1 MSRRGKIPFLFLLLC
16 LSMSPLAAR
25 ADLDPDCKKVDAAHR
40 LLTGDHG
47 LNYYE
52 VGQAI
57 VTAFNR
63 DRDPQDKL
71 VACTDAGSIEN
82 VKMLAKGQAAFAL
95 VQSDVAHAVWF
106 KHPVEHCK
114 KTVPTHSCEP
124 PDAPLGQFHLLLITP
139 LFTQVVHVLIRPHFY
154 ISSVADLRHHT
165 VWVGNDQSGGYLTA
179 ERVLAAAGLSMDDV
193 KIVPVA
199 SSETGIEPLQ
209 VALVQLQKMDLD
221 AVFFTGSAPTT
232 AIQAAFAPP
241 ADAPDLNSEISFLP
255 LSVGMVTELSHDSS
269 YVETMIPKNQYGSG
283 FPGRQG
289 IATVGV
295 EALLLTSDD
304 PATNGLAQ
312 NLVNFLA
319 GNMDGVRK
327 YIPHEEHTL
336 ARLALVDAPTPA
348 YLTPNFF
355 LPLARDAFY
364 KNRWDFWR
372 RAILWTAGIVIF
384 LFILFCWQ
392 RKRLGKRLM
401 KKPDLFFAFLGIAV
415 TWVAGSFT
423 LWAYER
429 HVNGDFATIRHSL
442 GELMWYLLPW
452 FVRTPVTANGQTA
465 TTVIR
470 YVMLVIFG
478 GALWPHVKKF
488 SKDWLW
494 PRLFNWLKGHHF
506 APSAKS

>member
-1 MSRRGKIPFLFLLLC
+1 MPCRVRFPFLFLFVSI
-16 LSMSPLAAR
+16 SMSPLAAR
-25 ADLDPDCKKVDAAHR
+25 ADLDADCKKAEASHR

-57 VTAFNR
+57 VNAFNR

-82 VKMLAKGQAAFAL
+82 AKMLANGQAAFAL
-95 VQSDVAHAVWF
+95 VQSDVAHTVWF
-106 KHPVEHCK
+106 KHPLDGSK
-114 KTVPTHSCEP
+114 KIPPFRPGEP
-124 PDAPLGQFHLLLITP
+124 SAVPLGPFHLLLITP

-154 ISSVADLRHHT
+154 ISSVADLRQHT

-179 ERVLAAAGLSMDDV
+179 ERVLAAAGLSTEDV

-199 SSETGIEPLQ
+199 GTETGIEPLRD
-209 VALVQLQKMDLD
+209 ALAKLQKMELD

-255 LSVGMVTELSHDSS
+255 LTVGMVTELSHDSS
-269 YVETMIPKNQYGSG
+269 YVETMIPKNQYGVG
-283 FPGRQG
+283 FPGSQG

-295 EALLLTSDD
+295 EALLVTSDD

-312 NLVNFLA
+312 SLVNFLA
-319 GNMDGVRK
+319 SNMDSVRK
-327 YIPHEEHTL
+327 FIPHEERTL

-384 LFILFCWQ
+384 LFVVFCWL
-392 RKRLGKRLM
+392 RKTLGKKLM

-442 GELMWYLLPW
+442 GSLTLYLLPW
-452 FVRTPVTANGQTA
+452 FARTPVTANGQTTA
-465 TTVIR
+465 AIIR
-470 YVMLVIFG
+470 YVMLAIFG
-478 GALWPHVKKF
+478 GALWPYVKKF

-506 APSAKS
+506 APTARG